1 MQDVEKKIVDI
12 IKANFPNGLRD
23 DFIDAGKV
31 LRIYSANYSDEKI
44 PRTAVI
50 DVIRANGIESDGR
63 FYFLP
68 ADAAEHVLLIF
79 DEFFETNSIVYYAAA
94 YEKHCEFFTRKHIY
108 SPEVLRKILREIDTV
123 HFYSDEFCSA
133 SKMTRLDYE
142 VSKIFAATDGSLSLE
157 DLQGKLPYVPT
168 DKISAVLSDRK
179 KFLPTITG
187 KYIPVSGI
195 KFDFDEIEAAKQQI
209 SDKIDANG
217 CAAPEDYN
225 LSSNLALNPELAEKD
240 LRNVIYEKFFAY
252 NFTRRG
258 KKFFRQEIL
267 ATTSGKRSFKSE
279 LKKFLASRDEI
290 SFDSLI
296 NYFRHI
302 SDNEVGGVHIPLR
315 CAFDSMVRVSENL
328 FVKDALIN
336 FDVAGIDEALTPFVQ
351 GKIIPLCAVTSFTG
365 FPPVEGYSWNLFLLE
380 SFLRKYSR
388 RYAYDT
394 PVANNANT
402 GAIYPKS
409 MKFKDYLD
417 VQASAVV
424 QENIPLEKSAVE
436 EFLIGQGYRKNRIDK
451 VTERVIAR
459 AQEIIDGRR

>member
-1 MQDVEKKIVDI
+1 MQDVIKRITDI
-12 IKANFPNGLRD
+12 IIANFPNGIRD

-31 LRIYSANYSDEKI
+31 LRIYSANYSDEI
-44 PRTAVI
+44 SRAAVI
-50 DVIRANGIESDGR
+50 DAIRANGIADGGR

-68 ADAAEHVLLIF
+68 DDAAEHVLLIF
-79 DEFFETNSIVYYAAA
+79 DELFETNPIVYYAAV
-94 YEKHCEFFTRKHIY
+94 YEKHYDFFVRLRIF
-108 SPEVLRKILREIDTV
+108 SPEILKKILQKADSA
-123 HFYSDEFCSA
+123 HFYSAEFCSA

-157 DLQGKLPYVPT
+157 TLQNKLPYVPT
-168 DKISAVLSDRK
+168 NKISAVLSDRK
-179 KFLPTITG
+179 KFLPTIAD
-187 KYIPVSGI
+187 KYISVSKI
-195 KFDFDEIEAAKQQI
+195 QFDFDEIETAKQQI

-217 CAAPEDYN
+217 CAIPEDYD
-225 LSSNLALNPELAEKD
+225 LSSNFALNPELAEKD

-258 KKFFRQEIL
+258 KKFFRQEIF
-267 ATTSGKRSFKSE
+267 ATNSGKRSFKSE
-279 LKKFLASRDEI
+279 LKKFLASRDEV
-290 SFDSLI
+290 SLNSLI
-296 NYFRHI
+296 DYFRHI

-315 CAFDSMVRVSENL
+315 CAFEFMVRVSENL

-336 FDVAGIDEALTPFVQ
+336 FDVAGVDEALTPFVQ
-351 GKIIPLCAVTSFTG
+351 RKIIPLRAVTSFTG

-394 PVANNANT
+394 PAANNSTT

-409 MKFKDYLD
+409 MKFKNYLD

-424 QENIPLEKSAVE
+424 QENIPLEKPAVE